1 MTRIDEVEGIGVVY
15 AGRLCDAGIATV
27 EELLEKG
34 ASRAGREALSVV
46 TGVDASHILDWVNRA
61 DLMRIHGVGS
71 EYSDLLEAA
80 GVDSVPELARRNSEN
95 LLEAIQATIDEKGLV
110 RRPPSLNE
118 IESWIDQAQTLGRTV
133 TH

>member
-1 MTRIDEVEGIGVVY
+1 
-15 AGRLCDAGIATV
+15 
-27 EELLEKG
+27 
-34 ASRAGREALSVV
+34 
-46 TGVDASHILDWVNRA
+46 
-61 DLMRIHGVGS
+61 MRIHGVGS
-71 EYSDLLEAA
+71 EYSDLPEAA